1 MTEASVFDVDVN
13 FYPRETLLQFA
24 TTYLQKLGATD
35 DEAAIV
41 ADGIV
46 TAAARWHPGKGQGL
60 EKLFRLTIQC
70 ENGGIQPG
78 AEFEVLNETPAI
90 AHVDGHKGFG
100 YAVANQATRLAISKA
115 KNLGIGCT
123 VVCHSN
129 HYGQAGYHAE
139 TVTKDGMIGLVMT
152 NALAEM
158 APWGAKKAVLGTN
171 PWGIGIPRRDAPP
184 ILLDMALTTSGQGM
198 VMWAYREGKSIP
210 DNWMLTTEGRRSTNP
225 ADFLAPSQDSIVG
238 TQYPIGEF
246 KGYGLSLFTDAVVG
260 VMSGAL
266 FGLSCFTDMAN
277 HDVGHF
283 FLAINPAMFIG
294 QDAFHTRLEQLV
306 AEVKQAEPIEPGGE
320 IYLPGELE
328 FRNEAERNAT
338 GIPIDR
344 NTVARLRTLAS
355 ERNVD
360 CPL

>member
-1 MTEASVFDVDVN
+1 MFDIDVN
-13 FYPRETLLQFA
+13 YYPRETLIEFA
-24 TTYLQKLGATD
+24 VAYLQRLGASTE
-35 DEAAIV
+35 EAAIV

-46 TAAARWHPGKGQGL
+46 TAAGRWHPGKGQGL

-78 AEFEVLNETPAI
+78 AEFEVINETPAI

-100 YAVANQATRLAISKA
+100 YVVADKAMHLAIGKA
-115 KNLGIGCT
+115 QNVGVGCV

-129 HYGQAGYHAE
+129 HFGQAGYHAE
-139 TVTKDGMIGLVMT
+139 TAAKAGMIGLVMT
-152 NALAEM
+152 NAAAEM

-171 PWGIGIPRRDAPP
+171 PWGIGIPRADAPP
-184 ILLDMALTTSGQGM
+184 ILLDMALTTSGRGM
-198 VMWAYREGKSIP
+198 VMWAHREGQAIP

-225 ADFLAPSQDSIVG
+225 ADFFSADENAIVG

-246 KGYGLSLFTDAVVG
+246 KGYGLSLFTDVVTG

-266 FGLSCFTDMAN
+266 FGMSCFTDITN

-283 FLAINPAMFIG
+283 FLAINPDMFMG
-294 QDAFHTRLEQLV
+294 RDQFNTRLAQLI
-306 AEVKQAEPIEPGGE
+306 AEIKQAEPIDPDGE

-328 FRNEAERNAT
+328 FRTQAERRTT
-338 GIPIDR
+338 GIPIDSA
-344 NTVARLRTLAS
+344 TVDKLRVLAA